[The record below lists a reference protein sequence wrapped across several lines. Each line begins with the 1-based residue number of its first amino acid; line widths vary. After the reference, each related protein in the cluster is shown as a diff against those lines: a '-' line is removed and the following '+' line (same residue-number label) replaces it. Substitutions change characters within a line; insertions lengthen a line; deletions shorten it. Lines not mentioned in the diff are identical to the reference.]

1 MGKIFKQL
9 ARHWAACLVV
19 IGLLFVQA
27 YCDLSLPDY
36 TSKIVDT
43 GIQQGGIESPLPET
57 VRQSTLDAL
66 SLFMSAEDAD
76 ALQNA
81 YGYSYQDNG
90 VLKLRSDLSAD
101 ERATLEDAVTTPDIA
116 LYMAAAQHANG
127 GGVISQGMT
136 PLSEYPAASG
146 AQAASSTAPETA
158 DSADETTAV
167 TPTAD
172 DLDAVCSQLTAM
184 TQMPGFTQ
192 EALRQ
197 KLAGALAQVDETTL
211 SGMSSQARLLVSLE
225 YEAQGIEQ
233 DVQMQYLVRVG
244 GQMLGLTL
252 LMVVV
257 AVLVGLIASRVSAA
271 IGRDLRQQTFS
282 SVIHF
287 SNAEVE
293 KFSTASLITRT
304 TNDIQQ
310 VQFVCVMLLRMVAY
324 APILGIGGVVHVI
337 HSSTGLSWIIVLDVA
352 VLLLLILFLMNVA
365 MPKFKVMQ
373 TLVDQLNLVSRE
385 ILTGVMP
392 VRAFSRETFEEERFD
407 KASKELMGTQLF
419 TNRAMVAMMPFMT
432 LIMNGT
438 SLLIVWFGGKAMD
451 AGSMQVG
458 EMIAFITYTMQ
469 IVMSFLMLAMVA
481 VMLPRAGVAAERI
494 DEVCRTTASI
504 HDPDAAT
511 AKPAAEKKDWNGVV
525 AFEDV
530 SFRFPGADSDALEH
544 ISFTAKPGET
554 TAIIGSTGC
563 GKSTLLNLIPRF
575 YDVTGGRVTVD
586 GIDVRDM
593 PQETLHSLLGYVPQK
608 GVLFSGSIES
618 NLKFGG
624 EQITDADMQK
634 AASIAQ
640 AAEFIDAKPE
650 GYASPIA
657 QGGSNVSGGQKQRLS
672 IARAIAKNP
681 RIYLFDDS
689 FSALDYKTDV
699 TLRRA
704 LKAETDNATVILVA
718 QRISTVLHA
727 NQILVLD
734 DGRLVGK
741 GTHARLMATCPEY
754 QEIARSQLSQ
764 KELNLQDLNPGKE
777 ED

>member
-9 ARHWAACLVV
+9 ARHWAACLAVV
-19 IGLLFVQA
+19 ALLFVQA

-66 SLFMSAEDAD
+66 SLLMSEEDAD

-81 YGYSYQDNG
+81 YGYYLQDNG
-90 VLKLRSDLSAD
+90 VLKLRSDLTDA
-101 ERATLEDAVTTPDIA
+101 ERTALEEAVTTPDIV
-116 LYMAAAQHANG
+116 LYMAAAQNANATAG
-127 GGVISQGMT
+127 DEAETMT
-136 PLSEYPAASG
+136 AA
-146 AQAASSTAPETA
+146 
-158 DSADETTAV
+158 
-167 TPTAD
+167 PTAE
-172 DLDAVCSQLTAM
+172 DLDAVCAQFAAM
-184 TQMPGFTQ
+184 AQMPGFSREMIQ
-192 EALRQ
+192 Q
-197 KLAGALAQVDETTL
+197 QLASAMEQVDETTL
-211 SGMSSQARLLVSLE
+211 SSMASQATLLVSLE
-225 YEAQGIEQ
+225 YEAQGVSH
-233 DVQMQYLVRVG
+233 DVQMAYLFRVG
-244 GQMLGLTL
+244 GQMLALTL

-257 AVLVGLIASRVSAA
+257 AILVGLIASRVSAS
-271 IGRDLRQQTFS
+271 IGRELRRETFS

-287 SNAEVE
+287 SNAEIE
-293 KFSTASLITRT
+293 NFSTASLITRT

-310 VQFVCVMLLRMVAY
+310 VQFTCVILLRMVAY
-324 APILGIGGVVHVI
+324 APILGIGGVMHVTQGN
-337 HSSTGLSWIIVLDVA
+337 TGLAWIIVLDVA
-352 VLLLLILFLMNVA
+352 ALLLLITVLMSVA
-365 MPKFKVMQ
+365 MPKFKIMQ
-373 TLVDQLNLVSRE
+373 TLVDKLNLVSRE

-392 VRAFSRETFEEERFD
+392 VRAFSRESFEEKRFD
-407 KASKELMGTQLF
+407 AASRELMGTQLF

-451 AGSMQVG
+451 AGNMQVG

-481 VMLPRAGVAAERI
+481 VMLPRAGVAADRI
-494 DEVCRTTASI
+494 DEVCRTKASI

-511 AKPAAEKKDWNGVV
+511 AKPALEKKDWDGVV
-525 AFEDV
+525 RFEDV

-544 ISFTAKPGET
+544 ISFTANPGET

-563 GKSTLLNLIPRF
+563 GKSSLLNLIPRF
-575 YDVTGGRVTVD
+575 YDVTGGRVTID
-586 GIDVRDM
+586 GIDVREM
-593 PQETLHSLLGYVPQK
+593 PQEQLHSLLGYVPQK
-608 GVLFSGSIES
+608 GVLFSGTIES

-624 EQITDADMQK
+624 TQITDAGMKK

-640 AAEFIDAKPE
+640 ATEFIDAKPE

-681 RIYLFDDS
+681 KIYLFDDS

-704 LKAETDNATVILVA
+704 LKEETDNATVIIVA

-741 GTHARLMATCPEY
+741 GTHAQLMATCPEY

-764 KELNLQDLNPGKE
+764 KELNLQDLNTGKE
-777 ED
+777 DE

>member
-9 ARHWAACLVV
+9 ARHWAACLAVV
-19 IGLLFVQA
+19 ALLFVQA

-66 SLFMSAEDAD
+66 SLLMGEEDAD

-81 YGYSYQDNG
+81 YGYYLQDNG
-90 VLKLRSDLSAD
+90 VLKLRSDLTDA
-101 ERATLEDAVTTPDIA
+101 ERTALEEAVTTPDIV
-116 LYMAAAQHANG
+116 LYMAAAQNANAPAG
-127 GGVISQGMT
+127 DEAEAMT
-136 PLSEYPAASG
+136 AA
-146 AQAASSTAPETA
+146 
-158 DSADETTAV
+158 
-167 TPTAD
+167 PTAE
-172 DLDAVCSQLTAM
+172 DLDAVCAQFAAM
-184 TQMPGFTQ
+184 AQMPGFSREMIQ
-192 EALRQ
+192 Q
-197 KLAGALAQVDETTL
+197 QLASAMEQVDETTL
-211 SGMSSQARLLVSLE
+211 SSMASQATLLVSLE
-225 YEAQGIEQ
+225 YEAQGVSH
-233 DVQMQYLVRVG
+233 DVQMAYLFRVG
-244 GQMLGLTL
+244 GQMLALTL

-257 AVLVGLIASRVSAA
+257 AILVGLIASRVSAS
-271 IGRDLRQQTFS
+271 IGRELRRETFS

-287 SNAEVE
+287 SNAEIE
-293 KFSTASLITRT
+293 NFSTASLITRT

-310 VQFVCVMLLRMVAY
+310 VQFTCVILLRMVAY
-324 APILGIGGVVHVI
+324 APILGIGGVMHVTQGN
-337 HSSTGLSWIIVLDVA
+337 TGLAWIIVLDVA
-352 VLLLLILFLMNVA
+352 ALLLLITVLMSVA
-365 MPKFKVMQ
+365 MPKFKIMQ
-373 TLVDQLNLVSRE
+373 TLVDKLNLVSRE

-392 VRAFSRETFEEERFD
+392 VRAFSRESFEEKRFD
-407 KASKELMGTQLF
+407 AASRELMGTQLF

-451 AGSMQVG
+451 AGNMQVG

-481 VMLPRAGVAAERI
+481 VMLPRAGVAADRI
-494 DEVCRTTASI
+494 DEVCRTKASI

-511 AKPAAEKKDWNGVV
+511 AKPALEKKDWDGVV
-525 AFEDV
+525 RFEDV

-544 ISFTAKPGET
+544 ISFTANPGET

-563 GKSTLLNLIPRF
+563 GKSSLLNLIPRF
-575 YDVTGGRVTVD
+575 YDVTGGRVTID
-586 GIDVRDM
+586 GIDVREM
-593 PQETLHSLLGYVPQK
+593 PQEQLHSLLGYVPQK
-608 GVLFSGSIES
+608 GVLFSGTIES

-624 EQITDADMQK
+624 TQITDAGMKK

-640 AAEFIDAKPE
+640 ATEFIDAKPE

-672 IARAIAKNP
+672 IARAIAKDP
-681 RIYLFDDS
+681 KIYLFDDS

-704 LKAETDNATVILVA
+704 LKEETDNATVIIVA

-741 GTHARLMATCPEY
+741 GTHAQLMATCPEY

-764 KELNLQDLNPGKE
+764 KELNLQDLNTGKE
-777 ED
+777 DE

>member
-9 ARHWAACLVV
+9 ARHWAACLAVV
-19 IGLLFVQA
+19 ALLFVQA

-66 SLFMSAEDAD
+66 SLLMSEEDAD

-81 YGYSYQDNG
+81 YGYYLQDDG
-90 VLKLRSDLSAD
+90 VLKLRSDLTDA
-101 ERATLEDAVTTPDIA
+101 ERTALEDAVTTPDIV
-116 LYMAAAQHANG
+116 LYMAAAQNANAPAG
-127 GGVISQGMT
+127 QNAAAMA
-136 PLSEYPAASG
+136 PLSGYQSEE
-146 AQAASSTAPETA
+146 ETA
-158 DSADETTAV
+158 GAEAETMTAA
-167 TPTAD
+167 PTAE
-172 DLDAVCSQLTAM
+172 DLDAVCGQFTALA
-184 TQMPGFTQ
+184 QMPGFSREMIQ
-192 EALRQ
+192 Q
-197 KLAGALAQVDETTL
+197 QLASAIEQVDETTL
-211 SGMSSQARLLVSLE
+211 SSMASQATLLVSLE
-225 YEAQGIEQ
+225 YEAQGVSH
-233 DVQMQYLVRVG
+233 DVQMAYLFRVG
-244 GQMLGLTL
+244 GQMLALTL
-252 LMVVV
+252 LMAVV
-257 AVLVGLIASRVSAA
+257 AILVGLIASRVSAS
-271 IGRDLRQQTFS
+271 IGRELRRETFS

-287 SNAEVE
+287 SNAEIE
-293 KFSTASLITRT
+293 NFSTASLITRT

-310 VQFVCVMLLRMVAY
+310 VQFTCVILLRMVAY
-324 APILGIGGVVHVI
+324 APILGIGGVMHVTQGN
-337 HSSTGLSWIIVLDVA
+337 TGLAWIIVLDVA
-352 VLLLLILFLMNVA
+352 VLLLLITVLMSIA
-365 MPKFKVMQ
+365 MPKFKIMQ
-373 TLVDQLNLVSRE
+373 TLVDKLNLVSRE

-392 VRAFSRETFEEERFD
+392 VRAFSRESFEEKRFD
-407 KASKELMGTQLF
+407 AASRELMGTQLF

-451 AGSMQVG
+451 AGNMQVG

-481 VMLPRAGVAAERI
+481 VMLPRAGVAADRI
-494 DEVCRTTASI
+494 DEVCRTKASI

-511 AKPAAEKKDWNGVV
+511 AKPALEKKDWAGVV
-525 AFEDV
+525 RFEDV

-544 ISFTAKPGET
+544 ISFTAEPGQT

-575 YDVTGGRVTVD
+575 YDVTSGKVTVD

-608 GVLFSGSIES
+608 GILFSGSIAS

-624 EQITDADMQK
+624 EQITDADMKK
-634 AASIAQ
+634 AAAIAQ

-650 GYASPIA
+650 GYDSPIA

-672 IARAIAKNP
+672 IARAIAKAP

-704 LKAETDNATVILVA
+704 LKAETGDATVIIVA

-734 DGRLVGK
+734 EGRLVGR
-741 GTHARLMATCPEY
+741 GTHAQLMASCPEY

-764 KELNLQDLNPGKE
+764 KELDLKDLNTGKE
-777 ED
+777 EK

>member
-9 ARHWAACLVV
+9 ARHWAACLAVV
-19 IGLLFVQA
+19 ALLFVQA

-66 SLFMSAEDAD
+66 SLLMGEEDAD

-81 YGYSYQDNG
+81 YGYYLQDNG
-90 VLKLRSDLSAD
+90 VLKLRSDLTDA
-101 ERATLEDAVTTPDIA
+101 ERTALEEAVTTPDIV
-116 LYMAAAQHANG
+116 LYMAAAQNANAPAG
-127 GGVISQGMT
+127 DEAEAMT
-136 PLSEYPAASG
+136 AA
-146 AQAASSTAPETA
+146 
-158 DSADETTAV
+158 
-167 TPTAD
+167 PTAE
-172 DLDAVCSQLTAM
+172 DLDAVCAQFAAM
-184 TQMPGFTQ
+184 AQMPGFSREMIQ
-192 EALRQ
+192 Q
-197 KLAGALAQVDETTL
+197 QLASAMEQVDETTL
-211 SGMSSQARLLVSLE
+211 SSMASQATLLVSLE
-225 YEAQGIEQ
+225 YEAQGVSH
-233 DVQMQYLVRVG
+233 DVQMAYLFRVG
-244 GQMLGLTL
+244 GQMLALTL

-257 AVLVGLIASRVSAA
+257 AILVGLIASRVSAS
-271 IGRDLRQQTFS
+271 IGRELRRETFS

-287 SNAEVE
+287 SNAEIE
-293 KFSTASLITRT
+293 NFSTASLITRT

-310 VQFVCVMLLRMVAY
+310 VQFTCVILLRMVAY
-324 APILGIGGVVHVI
+324 APILGIGGVMHVTQGN
-337 HSSTGLSWIIVLDVA
+337 TGLAWIIVLDVA
-352 VLLLLILFLMNVA
+352 ALFLLITVLMSIA
-365 MPKFKVMQ
+365 MPKFKIMQ
-373 TLVDQLNLVSRE
+373 TLVDKLNLVSRE

-392 VRAFSRETFEEERFD
+392 VRAFSRESFEEKRFD
-407 KASKELMGTQLF
+407 AASRELMGTQLF

-451 AGSMQVG
+451 AGNMQVG

-481 VMLPRAGVAAERI
+481 VMLPRAGVAADRI
-494 DEVCRTTASI
+494 DEVCRTKASI
-504 HDPDAAT
+504 HDPNAAT
-511 AKPAAEKKDWNGVV
+511 AKPALEKKDWDGVV
-525 AFEDV
+525 RFEDV

-544 ISFTAKPGET
+544 ISFTANPGET

-563 GKSTLLNLIPRF
+563 GKSSLLNLIPRF
-575 YDVTGGRVTVD
+575 YDVTGGRVTID
-586 GIDVRDM
+586 GIDVREM
-593 PQETLHSLLGYVPQK
+593 PQEQLHSLLGYVPQK
-608 GVLFSGSIES
+608 GVLFSGTIES

-624 EQITDADMQK
+624 AQITDAGMKK

-640 AAEFIDAKPE
+640 ATEFIDAKPE

-672 IARAIAKNP
+672 IARAIAKEP
-681 RIYLFDDS
+681 KIYLFDDS

-704 LKAETDNATVILVA
+704 LKEETDNATVIIVA

-741 GTHARLMATCPEY
+741 GTHAQLMATCPEY

-777 ED
+777 DE

>member
-9 ARHWAACLVV
+9 ARHWAACLAVV
-19 IGLLFVQA
+19 ALLFVQA

-66 SLFMSAEDAD
+66 SLLMGEEDAD

-81 YGYSYQDNG
+81 YGYYLQDNG
-90 VLKLRSDLSAD
+90 VLKLRSDLTDA
-101 ERATLEDAVTTPDIA
+101 ERTALEEAVTTPDIV
-116 LYMAAAQHANG
+116 LYMAAAQNANAPAG
-127 GGVISQGMT
+127 DEAEAMT
-136 PLSEYPAASG
+136 AA
-146 AQAASSTAPETA
+146 
-158 DSADETTAV
+158 
-167 TPTAD
+167 PTAE
-172 DLDAVCSQLTAM
+172 DLDAVCAQFAAM
-184 TQMPGFTQ
+184 AQMPGFSREMIQ
-192 EALRQ
+192 Q
-197 KLAGALAQVDETTL
+197 QLASAMEQVDETTL
-211 SGMSSQARLLVSLE
+211 SSMASQATLLVSLE
-225 YEAQGIEQ
+225 YEAQGVSH
-233 DVQMQYLVRVG
+233 DVQMAYLFRVG
-244 GQMLGLTL
+244 GQMLALTL

-257 AVLVGLIASRVSAA
+257 AILVGLIASRVSAS
-271 IGRDLRQQTFS
+271 IGRELRRETFS

-287 SNAEVE
+287 SNAEIE
-293 KFSTASLITRT
+293 NFSTASLITRT

-310 VQFVCVMLLRMVAY
+310 VQFTCVILLRMVAY
-324 APILGIGGVVHVI
+324 APILGIGGVMHVTQGN
-337 HSSTGLSWIIVLDVA
+337 TGLAWIIVLDVA
-352 VLLLLILFLMNVA
+352 ALLLLITVLMSVA
-365 MPKFKVMQ
+365 MPKFKIMQ
-373 TLVDQLNLVSRE
+373 TLVDKLNLVSRE

-392 VRAFSRETFEEERFD
+392 VRAFSRESFEEKRFD
-407 KASKELMGTQLF
+407 AASRELMGTQLF

-451 AGSMQVG
+451 NGTMQVG

-481 VMLPRAGVAAERI
+481 VMLPRVGVAADRI
-494 DEVCRTTASI
+494 DEVCRTKASI

-511 AKPAAEKKDWNGVV
+511 AKPALEKKDWDGVV
-525 AFEDV
+525 RFEDV

-544 ISFTAKPGET
+544 ISFTANPGET

-563 GKSTLLNLIPRF
+563 GKSSLLNLIPRF
-575 YDVTGGRVTVD
+575 YDVTGGRVTID
-586 GIDVRDM
+586 GIDVREM
-593 PQETLHSLLGYVPQK
+593 PQEQLHSLLGYVPQK
-608 GVLFSGSIES
+608 GILFSGTIES

-624 EQITDADMQK
+624 AQITDAGMKK

-640 AAEFIDAKPE
+640 ATEFIDAKPE
-650 GYASPIA
+650 GYASSIA

-672 IARAIAKNP
+672 IARAIAKDP
-681 RIYLFDDS
+681 KIYLFDDS

-704 LKAETDNATVILVA
+704 LKEETDNATVIIVA

-741 GTHARLMATCPEY
+741 GTHAQLMATCPEY

-764 KELNLQDLNPGKE
+764 KELNLQNLNTGKE
-777 ED
+777 DE

>member
-9 ARHWAACLVV
+9 ARHWAACLAVV
-19 IGLLFVQA
+19 ALLFVQA

-66 SLFMSAEDAD
+66 SLLMSEEDAD

-81 YGYSYQDNG
+81 YGYYLQDDG
-90 VLKLRSDLSAD
+90 VLKLRSDLTDA
-101 ERATLEDAVTTPDIA
+101 ERTALEEAVTTPDIV
-116 LYMAAAQHANG
+116 LYMAAAQNANAPAG
-127 GGVISQGMT
+127 QNAAAMA
-136 PLSEYPAASG
+136 PLSGYQSED
-146 AQAASSTAPETA
+146 ETA
-158 DSADETTAV
+158 GAEAETMTAA
-167 TPTAD
+167 PTAE
-172 DLDAVCSQLTAM
+172 DLDAVCAQFAALA
-184 TQMPGFTQ
+184 QMPGFSREMIQ
-192 EALRQ
+192 Q
-197 KLAGALAQVDETTL
+197 QLASAMEQVDETTL
-211 SGMSSQARLLVSLE
+211 SSMASQATLLVSLE
-225 YEAQGIEQ
+225 YEAQGVSH
-233 DVQMQYLVRVG
+233 DVQMAYLFRVG
-244 GQMLGLTL
+244 GQMLALTL
-252 LMVVV
+252 LMAVV
-257 AVLVGLIASRVSAA
+257 AILVGLIASRVSAS
-271 IGRDLRQQTFS
+271 IGRELRRETFS

-287 SNAEVE
+287 SNAEIE
-293 KFSTASLITRT
+293 NFSTASLITRT

-310 VQFVCVMLLRMVAY
+310 VQFTCVILLRMVAY
-324 APILGIGGVVHVI
+324 APILGIGGVMHVTQGN
-337 HSSTGLSWIIVLDVA
+337 TGLAWIIVLDVA
-352 VLLLLILFLMNVA
+352 VLLLLITVLMSIA
-365 MPKFKVMQ
+365 MPKFKIMQ
-373 TLVDQLNLVSRE
+373 TLVDKLNLVSRE

-392 VRAFSRETFEEERFD
+392 VRAFSRESFEEKRFD
-407 KASKELMGTQLF
+407 AASRELMGTQLF

-451 AGSMQVG
+451 AGNMQVG

-481 VMLPRAGVAAERI
+481 VMLPRAGVAADRI

-504 HDPDAAT
+504 HDPDEAA
-511 AKPAAEKKDWNGVV
+511 AQPARERSHWNGVV
-525 AFEDV
+525 RFEDV

-544 ISFTAKPGET
+544 ISFTANPGET

-563 GKSTLLNLIPRF
+563 GKSSLLNLIPRF
-575 YDVTGGRVTVD
+575 YDVTGGRVTID
-586 GIDVRDM
+586 GIDVREM
-593 PQETLHSLLGYVPQK
+593 PQEQLHSLLGYVPQK
-608 GVLFSGSIES
+608 GILFSGTIES

-624 EQITDADMQK
+624 AQITDAGMKK

-640 AAEFIDAKPE
+640 ATEFIDAKPE

-672 IARAIAKNP
+672 IARAIAKEP
-681 RIYLFDDS
+681 KIYLFDDS

-704 LKAETDNATVILVA
+704 LKEETDNATVIIVA

-741 GTHARLMATCPEY
+741 GTHAQLMATCPEY

-764 KELNLQDLNPGKE
+764 KELNLQDLNTGKE
-777 ED
+777 DE